1 MKLKIP
7 YFKQEKNTT
16 CGVACMRMVF
26 AFYGKN
32 VSESELEEACET
44 SWLGNTCSEL
54 VQGAIEEEKEV
65 APCHRKGKV
74 ISIAITKMH
83 NISEIRIVEGNI

>member
-32 VSESELEEACET
+32 AGESELEQAC
-44 SWLGNTCSEL
+44 
-54 VQGAIEEEKEV
+54 K
-65 APCHRKGKV
+65 K
-74 ISIAITKMH
+74 IT
-83 NISEIRIVEGNI
+83 